1 MNFSNRDILTVFYSF
16 ITILGLILLAFSWYL
31 WKQSQAAAEPVSFW
45 LAAIILLV
53 MGIVLIMFGIETYIF
68 RDDPDVWR

>member
-1 MNFSNRDILTVFYSF
+1 MNFSNRDLLTVFYCF
-16 ITILGLILLAFSWYL
+16 ITILGLILLVFSWYI
-31 WKQSQAAAEPVSFW
+31 WKQSQTAVEPVSYW
-45 LAAIILLV
+45 LAAIVLLI